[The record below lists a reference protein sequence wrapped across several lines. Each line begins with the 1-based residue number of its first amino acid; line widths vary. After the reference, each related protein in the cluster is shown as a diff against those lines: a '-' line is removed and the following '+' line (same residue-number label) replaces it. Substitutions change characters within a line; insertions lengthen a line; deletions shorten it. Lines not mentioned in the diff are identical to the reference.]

1 MKRTNKSELGLYA
14 LAFCLAVALRF
25 AGLGALP
32 LSETEAAWALQALHT
47 STALSAG
54 ASAAL
59 NASLAQGTRP
69 LLGSQPAY
77 ILPTALLFFLFGAT
91 DFLARFLPALTGS
104 LLVGLPF
111 LFRQRLKPTP
121 SLLLAFCLALDPG
134 LIALSRQAGGPMLA
148 LSFALLAWAFWWNER
163 PRMAGALA
171 ALALLSG
178 PALWLGLLGLGLA
191 WGLGELS
198 RPRPTASIGEEKPP
212 ITATGQG
219 EVPTRRNDL
228 QAALIAGG
236 AVILLGGTLLFLSP
250 NGMSAWLASLPEWL
264 AGWGRF
270 SGVPTGRLLLALAI
284 YQPLAV
290 LFGLAALWRG
300 VWQGRRRYVRLGL
313 WLCMALLLALVYPAR
328 QVSDLAWVLIPLW
341 ALAALELS
349 NHVYWPVEGREALGI
364 GLLLALFL
372 TFAWLNYAN
381 IALDPANPAHL
392 TPTQIQYGGN
402 ILLENLPPLRYL
414 LLIAIFL
421 LLLVSMLLVALGW
434 SARTARLASVW
445 GLTITLGLYG
455 LGMAWAAT
463 GLRTPQGWELWQEGA
478 RPAQAN
484 LLRETVEQ
492 LSAWNGGDQQG
503 QEVTLVGLNSP
514 ALEWLLRD
522 QDLRLATGLDP
533 LQTPPLVITSN
544 QEGLNLS
551 SAYRGQDFL
560 WRQEPAWT
568 TLDVYKWI
576 HWSVFHKL
584 PYTSETVILWARSD
598 LFPDAHPS
606 LP

>member
-1 MKRTNKSELGLYA
+1 MKNSNKAELWLYA
-14 LAFCLAVALRF
+14 LAFSLAVALRF

-32 LSETEAAWALQALHT
+32 LSEMEAKWALQALHT
-47 STALSAG
+47 STSFSAG
-54 ASAAL
+54 
-59 NASLAQGTRP
+59 LAQGTPP

-121 SLLLAFCLALDPG
+121 SLLLAFFLALDPG
-134 LIALSRQAGGPMLA
+134 LIALSRQAGGPMPA
-148 LSFALLAWAFWWNER
+148 VAFSLLAWAFWWRGN
-163 PRMAGALA
+163 PRTAGALA

-178 PALWLGLLGLGLA
+178 PALWPGLLGLGLA

-198 RPRPTASIGEEKPP
+198 RLRLLPSAGEETSS
-212 ITATGQG
+212 ITETDRGK
-219 EVPTRRNDL
+219 VSTRRGDL
-228 QAALIAGG
+228 QAALTAGG
-236 AVILLGGTLLFLSP
+236 AVLLLGGTLLFLSP
-250 NGMSAWLASLPEWL
+250 NGMSAWLASLPDWL
-264 AGWGRF
+264 GGWGRP
-270 SGVPTGRLLLALAI
+270 SDVPTERLLLALI
-284 YQPLAV
+284 VYQPLAV
-290 LFGLAALWRG
+290 LFGLAALARG

-328 QVSDLAWVLIPLW
+328 QVSDLAWVMIPLW

-349 NHVYWPVEGREALGI
+349 HYLYWLPESREAIGI
-364 GLLLALFL
+364 GLLAALFL
-372 TFAWLNYAN
+372 VFAWLDYTA
-381 IALDPANPAHL
+381 IALDPTNPAYL

-402 ILLENLPPLRYL
+402 ILLENLPPMRYF
-414 LLIAIFL
+414 LLIAVFL
-421 LLLVSMLLVALGW
+421 LLLVSMLMVALGW
-434 SARTARLASVW
+434 SVRTAHLASVW
-445 GLTITLGLYG
+445 GLTIFLGLYA
-455 LGMAWAAT
+455 LGMAWGAT
-463 GLRTPQGWELWQEGA
+463 GLRTPQGWELWQDGP

-492 LSAWNGGDQQG
+492 LSAWNGGDGQG

-514 ALEWLLRD
+514 ALEWLLRE
-522 QDLRLATGLDP
+522 QNLHIVTGLDP
-533 LQTPPLVITSN
+533 LQTPPLVITTN

-568 TLDVYKWI
+568 TVDTYKWI
-576 HWSVFHKL
+576 HWSVFRKL
-584 PYTSETVILWARSD
+584 PYTSETVILWVRTD